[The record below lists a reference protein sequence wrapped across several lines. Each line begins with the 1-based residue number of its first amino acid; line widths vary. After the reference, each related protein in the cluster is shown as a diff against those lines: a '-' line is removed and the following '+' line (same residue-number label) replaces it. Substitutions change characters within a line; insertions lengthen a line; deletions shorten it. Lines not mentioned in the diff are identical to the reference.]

1 MPRKKIV
8 NSLEDMNVENANSL
22 HDMESDDIVL
32 KELSEDAAKV
42 AKETLEEMD
51 KRRRIDATRREK
63 RDLYRHES
71 YAGMEDDEDD
81 DLIMEEQL
89 RYENFQKLNMSLVSG
104 SVLRGEVMKSMRR
117 SRDPEN
123 PEMPTAIVRMENDDY
138 FTIKIPFTDF
148 IAKENLPTVI
158 YGDSAADKLNYM
170 DLLINM
176 RTGAKVYFIVQKI
189 DEQTGEVLASRTRAM
204 RRIIRDKWFSRDR
217 EGRFDVAWLGREVK
231 GRVMSI
237 NRYSMIVEAMG
248 IEKTLLIDDI
258 SYQRYSDL
266 RSAPLRL
273 SRDEVTG
280 NPILRPYR
288 EGDSIML
295 RITGL
300 KRTFQDAQGNIVEDN
315 VVGARRDVRP
325 LGIAVELNAKDT
337 TVNPDIK
344 YFKSFSVGEKV
355 KAQITHVDENG
366 IFCKLANLRSARIA
380 FSSDNNDVPRV
391 GTFCLVKI
399 TRMNEENYQITC
411 ELIQKY

>member
-32 KELSEDAAKV
+32 KELSEEAAKV

-148 IAKENLPTVI
+148 IAKENLP
-158 YGDSAADKLNYM
+158 
-170 DLLINM
+170 
-176 RTGAKVYFIVQKI
+176 
-189 DEQTGEVLASRTRAM
+189 
-204 RRIIRDKWFSRDR
+204 
-217 EGRFDVAWLGREVK
+217 
-231 GRVMSI
+231 
-237 NRYSMIVEAMG
+237 
-248 IEKTLLIDDI
+248 
-258 SYQRYSDL
+258 
-266 RSAPLRL
+266 
-273 SRDEVTG
+273 
-280 NPILRPYR
+280 
-288 EGDSIML
+288 
-295 RITGL
+295 
-300 KRTFQDAQGNIVEDN
+300 
-315 VVGARRDVRP
+315 
-325 LGIAVELNAKDT
+325 
-337 TVNPDIK
+337 
-344 YFKSFSVGEKV
+344 
-355 KAQITHVDENG
+355 H
-366 IFCKLANLRSARIA
+366 
-380 FSSDNNDVPRV
+380 
-391 GTFCLVKI
+391 
-399 TRMNEENYQITC
+399 
-411 ELIQKY
+411 